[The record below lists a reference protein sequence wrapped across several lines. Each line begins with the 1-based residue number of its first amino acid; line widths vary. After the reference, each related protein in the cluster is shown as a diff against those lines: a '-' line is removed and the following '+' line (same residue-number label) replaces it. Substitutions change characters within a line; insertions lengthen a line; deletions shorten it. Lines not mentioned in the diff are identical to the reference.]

1 MKIVEDLKAKL
12 ENASPEVAKA
22 WEQTKGGACWFQV
35 EPVSNT
41 LYFQK
46 FGKVYKKM
54 YEIYQMCNQICWE
67 GQLPICIIE
76 IPRKFTM
83 RNAYAY
89 FQAYVLYH
97 NGRRYHKISF
107 QRQTFDSRLELWLEV
122 LLHEMVHVWQSTPL
136 NHEDTIFPYRHGKV
150 FWDEA
155 KRIGIGNCIYDF
167 IEENSLAAQVLHEIS
182 CRYPSIEDELL
193 ELIKTNIQH
202 NPRDDVNFF
211 AEQYIPTFSN

>member
-1 MKIVEDLKAKL
+1 MNIVEDLKAKL

-22 WEQTKGGACWFQV
+22 WWEQTKGGACWFQV

-67 GQLPICIIE
+67 GKLPICIIE

-89 FQAYVLYH
+89 FQ
-97 NGRRYHKISF
+97 
-107 QRQTFDSRLELWLEV
+107 D
-122 LLHEMVHVWQSTPL
+122 
-136 NHEDTIFPYRHGKV
+136 
-150 FWDEA
+150 
-155 KRIGIGNCIYDF
+155 
-167 IEENSLAAQVLHEIS
+167 
-182 CRYPSIEDELL
+182 
-193 ELIKTNIQH
+193 
-202 NPRDDVNFF
+202 
-211 AEQYIPTFSN
+211 